1 MTMDRIQNWVQIV
14 ATVAVIVGL
23 LLVVWEL
30 RQSQAIARSQNVTT
44 LASATVELNSRIADH
59 ADVWVAGNAGENLKR
74 GQRAIYE
81 AIIADRN
88 DLVFQSYYQYFLVTG
103 EQIPTAPMNSF
114 AHFLSLNPGALQTW
128 ESMERP
134 DQLRDS
140 RNSLGGFYRN
150 YIRSKAKEYKSIGQ
164 TPDDA

>member
-1 MTMDRIQNWVQIV
+1 MDRIQNLVQIV

-59 ADVWVAGNAGENLKR
+59 ADVWVAGNAGENLNR
-74 GQRAIYE
+74 AQQAIYE

-88 DLVFQSYYQYFLVTG
+88 ELIFQSYYQYFLVTG
-103 EQIPTAPMNSF
+103 DQIPTAPMKSF

-128 ESMERP
+128 ESMARP
-134 DQLRDS
+134 DQLQESQD
-140 RNSLGGFYRN
+140 SLGGFYRN
-150 YIRSKAKEYKSIGQ
+150 YIRTKAKEYTTIVRRS
-164 TPDDA
+164 DDA